1 MRSWEGNS
9 GQLTMHDYSRV
20 KRDFGRRVS
29 QTIDSPIMI
38 VDVWELSEA
47 FAAILVVLLLGVVA
61 YAWGAMCLALLVI
74 LIAVPFIKKRHNRG
88 IFLHWPYRKIWVSL
102 PGLINPRGRRKFSD

>member
-1 MRSWEGNS
+1 
-9 GQLTMHDYSRV
+9 MHDYSGVR
-20 KRDFGRRVS
+20 KEYGRRVS

-47 FAAILVVLLLGVVA
+47 FAGIFVVLFFGVIA
-61 YAWGAMCLALLVI
+61 YAWGAMCLGLLLV
-74 LIAVPFIKKRHNRG
+74 LVVVPVIKKHHNRG
-88 IFLHWPYRKIWVSL
+88 IFLHWPYRKFRMRL

>member
-1 MRSWEGNS
+1 V
-9 GQLTMHDYSRV
+9 HDYSRIR
-20 KRDFGRRVS
+20 KEHGRRVS

-47 FAAILVVLLLGVVA
+47 FAAIFVVLTLGVIA
-61 YAWGAMCLALLVI
+61 YAWGAMCAALLIV
-74 LIAVPFIKKRHNRG
+74 LVAVPVIKKKHHRG
-88 IFLHWPYRKIWVSL
+88 IFLHWPYRRMRVSL

>member
-1 MRSWEGNS
+1 
-9 GQLTMHDYSRV
+9 MHDYSRIR
-20 KRDFGRRVS
+20 KEFGRRVS

-47 FAAILVVLLLGVVA
+47 FAAVFVVLSLGVIA
-61 YAWGAMCLALLVI
+61 YAWGAMSVALLLV
-74 LIAVPFIKKRHNRG
+74 LVAVPIIKKNNNRG
-88 IFLHWPYRKIWVSL
+88 VFQHWPYRYMRMAL

>member
-1 MRSWEGNS
+1 V
-9 GQLTMHDYSRV
+9 HDYSRL
-20 KRDFGRRVS
+20 RREFGKRVS

-47 FAAILVVLLLGVVA
+47 FSAVFIVLALGVIA
-61 YAWGAMCLALLVI
+61 YAWGTMCLALLLV
-74 LIAVPFIKKRHNRG
+74 LVAVPLIKKSHNRG
-88 IFLHWPYRKIWVSL
+88 IFLHWPYRQLRMRL